1 MDSININL
9 PISQEI
15 IKTLNAGQKVFLS
28 GQILTARDAAH
39 KRMIEYIENGKR
51 LPFDIQNQ
59 GIYYCGPTPAK
70 QGFPIG
76 ACGPTTSGRMDAYVK
91 TLFENGLKFM
101 IGKGNRNQ
109 EVKES
114 IVKFQGIYF
123 IATGGAGA
131 SYAQCVKKCQ
141 CLAWQDL
148 GAEAVYLLDI
158 ETFPVYVGLDIY
170 GKDIYL

>member
-39 KRMIEYIENGKR
+39 KRMIEYIENGKS

-59 GIYYCGPTPAK
+59 GIYY
-70 QGFPIG
+70 
-76 ACGPTTSGRMDAYVK
+76 CGPTTSGRMDAYVK